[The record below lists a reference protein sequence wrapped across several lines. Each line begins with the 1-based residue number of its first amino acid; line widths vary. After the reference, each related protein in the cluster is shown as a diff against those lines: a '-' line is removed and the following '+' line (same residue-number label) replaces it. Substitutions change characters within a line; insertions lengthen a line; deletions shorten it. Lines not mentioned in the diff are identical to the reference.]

1 MFNLNGLNSQQ
12 RVAAEIIEGPVLILA
27 GAGTGKTR
35 TITYRIAHMVE
46 NLNISPENILA
57 VSFTNKASKEMLER
71 TEHLLGKKK
80 SSLLTLS
87 TFHAL
92 GVRIL
97 RSEIQKLGYGRFF
110 SIYDTSDQLSIIRE
124 ALKKYKADKS
134 FDRKMILSKIS
145 FLKTKCISN
154 EEFTSSVYFNLEEPY
169 DLATE
174 FVYHYYQDKLK
185 FYNAIDFDDILFLT
199 HKLLRENQELREKY
213 SQRFKYI
220 MIDEYQDTN
229 RLQFDLILHLT
240 CTHQNLCVVG
250 DDDQAIYAFRGAD
263 ISNILD
269 FEKHFPSAKMIKL
282 EENYRSSP
290 SILNLSNQVIKEN
303 KHRKIKTLWSK
314 QSSTEKPYLWKM
326 KDPEHEARI
335 IIEDIAHSER
345 TNHPLNEMAILYR
358 SNLQAVPF
366 EDQLRMNNI
375 PYTVIGGQKFYEKKE
390 IKDLMAYLMAILN
403 PYDELA
409 LRRILNIPNRGI
421 GNVTLKK
428 YLTKA
433 LQNKSSLFKEMETDT
448 HQVSDKSSPIASFVL
463 LINQYKKIFHAKV
476 LPEAIGDLIKEID
489 YLGFVEKQYDSA
501 KQVEMRKKDV
511 LSFIESAERFYYYHK
526 EGATLRNFIEKIL
539 LKDSQDQKEES
550 DESVK
555 KNEVQLI
562 TLHSA
567 KGLEFDTVYLAGV
580 EEGLLPH
587 KKTIQSDDD
596 VSEERRLCYVGITRA
611 RQKLIMTHCQ
621 SRTLYGNNQ
630 IRHLSRFL
638 SGLKD
643 QELFIK
649 QDRTTLDH
657 LNHQEKEVFKKNF
670 FEGLIDSLK

>member
-1 MFNLNGLNSQQ
+1 M
-12 RVAAEIIEGPVLILA
+12 AAEIIEGPVLILA

-263 ISNILD
+263 ISNILN
-269 FEKHFPSAKMIKL
+269 FEKQFKNATVIKL
-282 EENYRSSP
+282 EENYRSTRP
-290 SILNLSNQVIKEN
+290 ILALANSIIAQN
-303 KHRKIKTLWSK
+303 KNRKNKMLRAQIDSDHRPILWACG
-314 QSSTEKPYLWKM
+314 
-326 KDPEHEARI
+326 DHDHEAKVVAEEIVGHRQRGGKLK
-335 IIEDIAHSER
+335 DIAV
-345 TNHPLNEMAILYR
+345 LYR
-358 SNLQAVPF
+358 GKMQAPVL
-366 EDQLRMNNI
+366 EDAMRESQI
-375 PYTVIGGQKFYEKKE
+375 PYTIIGGQKFYDKKE
-390 IKDLMAYLMAILN
+390 VKDLIAYLSAIAN
-403 PYDELA
+403 PNDEISM
-409 LRRILNIPNRGI
+409 RRILNVPNRGI
-421 GNVTLKK
+421 GNTTLTKF
-428 YLTKA
+428 LTKA
-433 LQNKSSLFKEMETDT
+433 EQEKISLFSSMERY
-448 HQVSDKSSPIASFVL
+448 PILAGGQSEHIETFVK
-463 LINQYKKIFHAKV
+463 LIRKFQAIFKTIP
-476 LPEAIGDLIKEID
+476 LNEAISNLVEEISYFD
-489 YLGFVEKQYDSA
+489 FIDKQHSENA
-501 KQVEMRKKDV
+501 KQAEVRKNDI
-511 LSFIESAERFYYYHK
+511 SYFIESAGRFAALGP
-526 EGATLRNFIEKIL
+526 ESSLRTFMEKIML
-539 LKDSQDQKEES
+539 QDSQDREKDGEE
-550 DESVK
+550 
-555 KNEVQLI
+555 KNQTNANQVTLM
-562 TLHSA
+562 TLHSS
-567 KGLEFDTVYLAGV
+567 KGLEFDIIYLVGL
-580 EEGLLPH
+580 EEEILPH
-587 KKTIQSDDD
+587 KKTINEGNDI
-596 VSEERRLCYVGITRA
+596 SEELRLCYVGVTRA
-611 RQKLIMTHCQ
+611 RKKLFMTYCKERQ
-621 SRTLYGNNQ
+621 FYGKK
-630 IRHLSRFL
+630 IARFKSRFISEIDKSL
-638 SGLKD
+638 YL
-643 QELFIK
+643 E
-649 QDRTTLDH
+649 QDRTTFGH
-657 LNHQEKEVFKKNF
+657 LSPDEARVYKSQF
-670 FEGLIDSLK
+670 FSSLIDKL

>member
-1 MFNLNGLNSQQ
+1 
-12 RVAAEIIEGPVLILA
+12 VAAEIIEGPVLILA

-35 TITYRIAHMVE
+35 TITFRIAHMVE
-46 NLNISPENILA
+46 NLGIPPENILA

-71 TEHLLGKKK
+71 TQNLLGKKK

-87 TFHAL
+87 TFHSL
-92 GVRIL
+92 GVHIL

-154 EEFTSSVYFNLEEPY
+154 EEFASSVYFNIEEPY

-174 FVYHYYQDKLK
+174 YVYHYYQDKLK

-199 HKLLRENQELREKY
+199 YKLLRENQDLREKY
-213 SQRFKYI
+213 SKKFKYI

-229 RLQFDLILHLT
+229 RIQFDLILYLT
-240 CTHQNLCVVG
+240 CTHNNLCVVG

-269 FEKHFPSAKMIKL
+269 FEKHFTNAKIIKL

-290 SILNLSNQVIKEN
+290 LILDLSNQVIKEN

-314 QSSTEKPYLWKM
+314 QASLEKPYLWKM

-335 IIEDIAHSER
+335 IVEDILSSSR
-345 TNHPLNEMAILYR
+345 TNQPLSEMAILYR

-366 EDQLRMNNI
+366 EDQLRMNNV
-375 PYTVIGGQKFYEKKE
+375 PYAVIGGQKFYEKKE

-421 GNVTLKK
+421 GHATLKK
-428 YLTKA
+428 YLAKA
-433 LQNKSSLFKEMETDT
+433 LQNKSSLFKEMETET
-448 HQVSDKSSPIASFVL
+448 AHIPDKASPIASFVL
-463 LINQYKKIFHAKV
+463 LINKFKKVFNSKV

-489 YLGFVEKQYDSA
+489 YLGFVEKQYDNA
-501 KQVEMRKKDV
+501 KQVDMRKKDV

-539 LKDSQDQKEES
+539 LKDSQDHKEET
-550 DESVK
+550 DETIK
-555 KNEVQLI
+555 KDEVQLI

-567 KGLEFDTVYLAGV
+567 KGLEFDTVYLAGM

-587 KKTIQSDDD
+587 KKTIQNDED

-611 RQKLIMTHCQ
+611 RKKLIMTHCHG
-621 SRTLYGNNQ
+621 RTLYGNTQN
-630 IRHLSRFL
+630 RNLSRFL

-643 QELFIK
+643 KTLYIE

-657 LNHQEKEVFKKNF
+657 LNNQEKEVFKKNF